1 MSRRNTFDD
10 LLFLAA
16 KLPWW
21 LGLFCALLS
30 YLMLHWYSMQPLTP
44 ASSIDDLFKS
54 AYTGAFHAFAAF
66 GQYILPLLFLL
77 GALISTL
84 QKRKRNNLFD
94 TTSRSSSSESL
105 NSMSWRHFE
114 FLVGEYFRRRG
125 FSVEETGAGADGGV
139 DLIAVKDRER
149 YLIQCKQCK
158 TGTVDVEVV
167 LGVMTAEK
175 AKGGIVV
182 TSGEF
187 SQEAAVFA
195 RANKIQLIN
204 GRELHESIRSQAW
217 PEVEQDEGKSSPLKR
232 LKWVY
237 AALVVVLVS
246 AAALLFTELGRPLY
260 FLVSTQIEEFL
271 TNWPAQRDAE
281 QPGSGTSSQK
291 PREKE
296 LIFTEEQIRQ
306 AMADVLQQKRRQQEE
321 EIGGEEAAVEP
332 VRYRYEIELHTGG
345 WIYTDNAVVS
355 DEMVT
360 YTGARGLVVS
370 LNRDEV
376 KSLKKVR
383 E

>member
-1 MSRRNTFDD
+1 
-10 LLFLAA
+10 
-16 KLPWW
+16 
-21 LGLFCALLS
+21 
-30 YLMLHWYSMQPLTP
+30 
-44 ASSIDDLFKS
+44 
-54 AYTGAFHAFAAF
+54 
-66 GQYILPLLFLL
+66 
-77 GALISTL
+77 
-84 QKRKRNNLFD
+84 
-94 TTSRSSSSESL
+94 
-105 NSMSWRHFE
+105 
-114 FLVGEYFRRRG
+114 
-125 FSVEETGAGADGGV
+125 
-139 DLIAVKDRER
+139 
-149 YLIQCKQCK
+149 
-158 TGTVDVEVV
+158 
-167 LGVMTAEK
+167 
-175 AKGGIVV
+175 VV

-260 FLVSTQIEEFL
+260 SLVSTQIEEFL
-271 TNWPAQRDAE
+271 TNRPAPRDAE
-281 QPGSGTSSQK
+281 KPGSGTSSQK

-321 EIGGEEAAVEP
+321 KIGGEEEAVEP
-332 VRYRYEIELHTGG
+332 VSYRYEIELYTGG
-345 WIYTDNAVVS
+345 WIYTDNAAVS